1 MATNTNEREL
11 ELLEEIN
18 DFLAILDTEGGDP
31 NEHALKLQ
39 KLRDEMNN
47 MGARKWLNGLLET
60 ININLK
66 QIGMCKRELTAGY
79 LTMST
84 AGDCMVRCAKKL
96 RTLPGQLLYFKTDT
110 TVQKTQA
117 VSQYALDELHL
128 SNEPNLCYDLLSEI
142 RDLIL
147 RCARLH
153 TELFLTGKEYDQ
165 LLDNVHLL
173 NTSIPLF
180 PDVKYDLRELDF
192 SQIFAI
198 IKSKPV
204 VPILGSIGALLGSFT
219 FGGSLLKYIKC
230 IQCCQPIGH
239 ALLNKGCAGCLLKC
253 GCTLTGSVVGNV
265 LIVLAILLA
274 EYVWIKGFE
283 RRKVFEKI
291 HQFRKKLG
299 NHKIR
304 AHLQTMCDKL
314 ETEINTL
321 QSYFRDNSNGEI
333 DLLDLNVIMKAY
345 KAYRVT
351 FEEARADTDNND
363 KSDEELHRLIR
374 FGAYNCIKPLMERF
388 DGMSKGD
395 AWELLD
401 GIHLMVTRE

>member
-11 ELLEEIN
+11 ELSEEVN

-47 MGARKWLNGLLET
+47 MGVRKSLNGLLET
-60 ININLK
+60 ININLEI
-66 QIGMCKRELTAGY
+66 IGVCKTELTAGY
-79 LTMST
+79 LTIST
-84 AGDCMVRCAKKL
+84 AGDCMVRCVKKVF
-96 RTLPGQLLYFKTDT
+96 TLPGQLLYSETDA

-117 VSQYALDELHL
+117 VSQYALDQLHL
-128 SNEPNLCYDLLSEI
+128 SNEPSLCYDLLSEI

-153 TELFLTGKEYDQ
+153 TELFLAGKEYDQ
-165 LLDNVHLL
+165 LLDNVQLFDI
-173 NTSIPLF
+173 SIP
-180 PDVKYDLRELDF
+180 R
-192 SQIFAI
+192 
-198 IKSKPV
+198 
-204 VPILGSIGALLGSFT
+204 FT
-219 FGGSLLKYIKC
+219 L
-230 IQCCQPIGH
+230 
-239 ALLNKGCAGCLLKC
+239 AG
-253 GCTLTGSVVGNV
+253 
-265 LIVLAILLA
+265 LLA
-274 EYVWIKGFE
+274 ECVRIEGFE

-299 NHKIR
+299 NHNIR

-314 ETEINTL
+314 ETIKNIL

-333 DLLDLNVIMKAY
+333 DLRDFNVIMKAY
-345 KAYRVT
+345 KDYRAT
-351 FEEARADTDNND
+351 FGKTRADPDNND

-374 FGAYNCIKPLMERF
+374 RFGAYNCIKPLMEKF
-388 DGMSKGD
+388 EDLSIGD

-401 GIHLMVTRE
+401 GIHLMVVRE